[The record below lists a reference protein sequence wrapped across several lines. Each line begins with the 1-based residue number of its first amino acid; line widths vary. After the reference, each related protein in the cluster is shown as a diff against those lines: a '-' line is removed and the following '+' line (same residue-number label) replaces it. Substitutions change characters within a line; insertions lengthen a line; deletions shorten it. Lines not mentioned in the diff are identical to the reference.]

1 VVENGPEV
9 AQNEKARGRPLEP
22 FCKQCVKMAL
32 NMRQTPLQTQCTN
45 PSRSNP
51 AKTKRFSS

>member
-22 FCKQCVKMAL
+22 FCKKGLKMAL
-32 NMRQTPLQTQCTN
+32 NMRQTPLQTPCTN
-45 PSRSNP
+45 LSGSNP
-51 AKTKRFSS
+51 AQTKRFTS